1 MEIAKS
7 MELLMREEEDSKERA
22 RRAQVEKE
30 HADLKEM
37 LKREKEERERMDLMN
52 AKVFFLKVG
61 CMSYFFSQ
69 FL

>member
-52 AKVFFLKVG
+52 AKVL
-61 CMSYFFSQ
+61 S
-69 FL
+69 